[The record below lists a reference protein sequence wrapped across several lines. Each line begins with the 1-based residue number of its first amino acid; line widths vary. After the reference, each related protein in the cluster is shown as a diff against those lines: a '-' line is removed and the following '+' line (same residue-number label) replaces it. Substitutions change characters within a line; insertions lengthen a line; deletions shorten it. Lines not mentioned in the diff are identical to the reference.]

1 MRKLVGLG
9 LLVSL
14 AVLFSACG
22 KLVFDYPGYPT
33 ELPVLYYPQNPSLCP
48 GGAGAVSTNNPRFYS
63 LPLKPTT
70 SPPTPPGPGEIIP
83 FPADIGP
90 VTGLPFYMGD
100 SAEKYDLTFYCN
112 AGEGRHL
119 TTPGPRWPPRDYF
132 VVKDKIP
139 VLVVVEDVGQPGYL
153 RWYWAYLE

>member
-9 LLVSL
+9 LLASL

-22 KLVFDYPGYPT
+22 EWVFVLTPID
-33 ELPVLYYPQNPSLCP
+33 LHVLYYPQNPSLCP
-48 GGAGAVSTNNPRFYS
+48 GGAGAVSTNNPGFYS

-83 FPADIGP
+83 FPTPSYGP
-90 VTGLPFYMGD
+90 VTLLPFYTSD
-100 SAEKYDLTFYCN
+100 RPEKYDLTFYCN

-119 TTPGPRWPPRDYF
+119 TTPGPRWPPLDYF
-132 VVKDKIP
+132 VDNQKTP
-139 VLVVVEDVGQPGYL
+139 VLVVVEDGGQPGYL
-153 RWYWAYLE
+153 RWYWAYR

>member
-9 LLVSL
+9 LLASL

-22 KLVFDYPGYPT
+22 EWVFVLTPID
-33 ELPVLYYPQNPSLCP
+33 LHVLYYPQNPSLCP
-48 GGAGAVSTNNPRFYS
+48 GGAGAVSTNNPGFYS

-83 FPADIGP
+83 FPTPSYGP
-90 VTGLPFYMGD
+90 VTLLPFYTSD
-100 SAEKYDLTFYCN
+100 RPEKYDLTFYCN

-119 TTPGPRWPPRDYF
+119 TTPAPAGRHGTTSSTIRRPPSSWWWRTAAS
-132 VVKDKIP
+132 
-139 VLVVVEDVGQPGYL
+139 PGTCAGTG
-153 RWYWAYLE
+153 RTDE